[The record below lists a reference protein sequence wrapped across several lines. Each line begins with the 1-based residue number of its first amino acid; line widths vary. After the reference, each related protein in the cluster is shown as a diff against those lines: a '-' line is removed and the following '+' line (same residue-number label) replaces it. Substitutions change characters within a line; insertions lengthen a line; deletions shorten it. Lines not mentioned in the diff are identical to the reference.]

1 MNERIESDISL
12 VELANECRLSRSHF
26 ARAFKKTTGQSPHV
40 WLMQRRVQN
49 AKRLLTES
57 ESAISDIALACGF
70 SDQSHLTKV
79 FSKLTGAPPGAW
91 RRAVKC

>member
-1 MNERIESDISL
+1 
-12 VELANECRLSRSHF
+12 
-26 ARAFKKTTGQSPHV
+26 
-40 WLMQRRVQN
+40 MQRRVQN

-79 FSKLTGAPPGAW
+79 FSKLMGAPPGAW